1 MPRTTHKEV
10 RPFHGMGSN
19 DTSSQE
25 RRVGEDDVP
34 YAVKEMATLEDTSN
48 VDFEMELEDMDKDE
62 DTDEDDGGQTDLN
75 RMIEEVSTPVL
86 LFVTS
91 NCISRLSNREFE
103 RLLTSQEDTF
113 AEEARK
119 LWYHYKTTVN
129 QKWSPIGFA
138 ATQLYDMETGS
149 AFDRET
155 CERNIEKM
163 IKNDRY
169 IDYMEWLNLASKCRE
184 EGKDLLEKF
193 SLGMATQTAL
203 SNARNRRAPRETKT
217 VSNLVDNADELLVC
231 YGSSQKANKYVPVNP
246 SIFTKMSDYIIAGFG
261 QTNSQDRKTQV
272 ISYLQSSLEN
282 KLNRVRAR
290 YNAKFGKSQSEQ
302 AAIWLHDELMKGEA
316 SELKSHPL
324 NFNSSNKR
332 RTEDCNS
339 EKAFNSKHKNTID

>member
-1 MPRTTHKEV
+1 
-10 RPFHGMGSN
+10 
-19 DTSSQE
+19 
-25 RRVGEDDVP
+25 
-34 YAVKEMATLEDTSN
+34 
-48 VDFEMELEDMDKDE
+48 
-62 DTDEDDGGQTDLN
+62 
-75 RMIEEVSTPVL
+75 
-86 LFVTS
+86 
-91 NCISRLSNREFE
+91 
-103 RLLTSQEDTF
+103 
-113 AEEARK
+113 
-119 LWYHYKTTVN
+119 
-129 QKWSPIGFA
+129 
-138 ATQLYDMETGS
+138 METGS

-163 IKNDRY
+163 IKNDRD

-217 VSNLVDNADELLVC
+217 VSNLVGNIEKRGFSLDSAKCFDEELELPSRKTFRLSDILTENVVCNWTSTQFDAHTKRLSLHVWDAVDNADELLVC

-324 NFNSSNKR
+324 NFNSSNVSG
-332 RTEDCNS
+332 EDAPNFSGTPNYDGSGDDVDNS
-339 EKAFNSKHKNTID
+339 IDIEGC